1 MRLGLAAA
9 GRGLGALTLLLT
21 LAACQVAPQSDT
33 GAANPAE
40 GFGRALEQRARAA
53 RALRELLDSLEAWLR
68 DLAAV
73 ALGSPGSVL
82 NTDRSDRLRSLAA
95 RATTD
100 PAAPSRALE
109 ALDEIRLQARGNV
122 NPQLL
127 IAGLVSSL
135 RAVLLPEP
143 VGATR

>member
-1 MRLGLAAA
+1 MA
-9 GRGLGALTLLLT
+9 
-21 LAACQVAPQSDT
+21 
-33 GAANPAE
+33 
-40 GFGRALEQRARAA
+40 
-53 RALRELLDSLEAWLR
+53 
-68 DLAAV
+68 
-73 ALGSPGSVL
+73 
-82 NTDRSDRLRSLAA
+82 DRLTA
-95 RATTD
+95 D

-143 VGATR
+143 AGASR